1 METHARVGNR
11 WAEIAKSIPGRTENA
26 IKNHWN
32 ATKRRQ
38 NSRRK
43 NKRPNSQNGK
53 PHSSIL
59 QDYIKSKQIPAA
71 VATSTTSTVASVVS
85 DDPSSHFNNFFS
97 ESSDSTSNLSPAI
110 ISSPTYDDELLFM
123 QNFFSNSHDLLPPT
137 DNDGAPTIVRNQ
149 SVAELC
155 SVDSEPKAKKPKLGD
170 DGNRSN
176 TATSSHVYSDMYLSY
191 LLNGSTNS
199 GNSGGDEFQNMMDM
213 APELQAAN
221 GEGQW
226 ENSQEGKREMDLIE
240 MLSFHCYSSVE

>member
-59 QDYIKSKQIPAA
+59 QDYIKSKYNPAA
-71 VATSTTSTVASVVS
+71 VTTVPASTFS
-85 DDPSSHFNNFFS
+85 DDPSSHFNHFFS
-97 ESSDSTSNLSPAI
+97 ESSDSTSNLSSAI

-123 QNFFSNSHDLLPPT
+123 QNFFSNSSDLLPLPSADDSAT
-137 DNDGAPTIVRNQ
+137 MWNQ
-149 SVAELC
+149 STVEFG
-155 SVDSEPKAKKPKLGD
+155 SVDSERKAERPKIGD
-170 DGNRSN
+170 EESN
-176 TATSSHVYSDMYLSY
+176 VARSSHLYSDMYLSY
-191 LLNGSTNS
+191 LLNGTMN
-199 GNSGGDEFQNMMDM
+199 NACGGGGGGEIQNM
-213 APELQAAN
+213 AELQVVAAA
-221 GEGQW
+221 GEGLW
-226 ENSQEGKREMDLIE
+226 ENSQQGKREMDLME
-240 MLSFHCYSSVE
+240 MLSFHSYP